1 MKCPVCK
8 EGELKMSFYKKT
20 NYKYSANNKE
30 MAVLI
35 CNNCGHKERFG

>member
-1 MKCPVCK
+1 MKCLVCK

-30 MAVLI
+30 IAVLV